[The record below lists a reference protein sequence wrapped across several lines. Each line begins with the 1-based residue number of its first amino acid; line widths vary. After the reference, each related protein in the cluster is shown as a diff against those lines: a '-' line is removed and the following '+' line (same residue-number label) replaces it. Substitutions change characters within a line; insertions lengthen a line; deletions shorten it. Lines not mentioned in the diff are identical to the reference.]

1 MLLRNPDKI
10 ARKYSAVFFQS
21 EASNDCHNLII
32 THSHMIVNNNL
43 KIFNIFQKIVYM
55 RYIYA
60 DVTRL
65 PSLRVMHVSYIHKLA
80 FALYI

>member
-43 KIFNIFQKIVYM
+43 KIFNIFSKNC
-55 RYIYA
+55 IYA
-60 DVTRL
+60 VHIRRCDAATEPARN
-65 PSLRVMHVSYIHKLA
+65 A
-80 FALYI
+80 CQLYP